1 MNIVFID
8 PKCPTPYDT
17 DVMRFKALGGTEAT
31 VVRIA
36 HGLSQQHSVK
46 VVQHNRETERE
57 ENPNLHFLPL
67 SGLENAVKNADH
79 IVFIQKAQYID
90 KVVAVARGRLWLWL
104 HNYLAEE
111 VPFFW
116 QDHLRYKLG
125 IICVSKTHVMHSWR
139 HIRSLPG
146 YWASMGLM
154 GRGGLLYHYNPLDIA
169 IQKNPEVKRDA
180 NKLVFF
186 SSPHKGIEHVVS
198 LFKEAY
204 VRNNN
209 LRLYVADPGYLK
221 NIDTSML
228 DTPGVV
234 KLGNLPQH
242 EVLKHVQEALC
253 VFYPQRKR
261 PETFGLVYAEA
272 NALGIPVLA
281 HDFGAAA
288 EVLVENNPPMD
299 THQSEVVV
307 STLLA
312 WSQNGGPEVQAN
324 ANFEMAKVVNNWN
337 NFLLD
342 PDDFIRTQNLK

>member
-8 PKCPTPYDT
+8 PKCPSPYDT
-17 DVMRFKALGGTEAT
+17 DVMRSRALGGTEST

-36 HGLSQQHSVK
+36 QGLSQQHTVQ
-46 VVQHNRETERE
+46 VVQHNRQAVRE

-67 SGLENAVKNADH
+67 SGLDGAVKNADH

-90 KVVAVARGRLWLWL
+90 KVVAVAKGRLWLWL

-125 IICVSKTHVMHSWR
+125 IICVSKTHAMHTRR

-154 GRGGLLYHYNPLDIA
+154 GRGGLLYHYNPLDDA
-169 IQKNPEVKRDA
+169 IQQNPGVVRDL

-186 SSPHKGIEHVVS
+186 SSPHKGIEHVVA

-204 VRNNN
+204 AKNQN
-209 LRLYVADPGYLK
+209 LKLYVADPGYLK

-234 KLGNLPQH
+234 RLGNLPQH
-242 EVLKHVQEALC
+242 AVLKHVQEALC

-272 NALGIPVLA
+272 NALGTPVLA

-288 EVLVENNPPMD
+288 EVLVKNNPPMD
-299 THQSEVVV
+299 TRQSDVVV
-307 STLLA
+307 DTLLA
-312 WSQNGGPEVQAN
+312 WSQGASPVVQAN
-324 ANFEMAKVVNNWN
+324 QDFAMAKVVNGWN
-337 NFLLD
+337 QFLLN
-342 PDDFIRTQNLK
+342 PSGFIHSQNIS